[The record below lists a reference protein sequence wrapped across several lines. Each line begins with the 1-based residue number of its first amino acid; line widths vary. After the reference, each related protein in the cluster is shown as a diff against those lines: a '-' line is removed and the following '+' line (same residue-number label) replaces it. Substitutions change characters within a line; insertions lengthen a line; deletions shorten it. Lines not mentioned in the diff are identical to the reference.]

1 MGNPS
6 EFLEI
11 TIKKNFV
18 SFSSEEQGIGKI
30 ASNVSFKYGKEFYF
44 NFLIYDRDGN
54 FSTKFIYDK
63 LKKQGYNQNDELIRK
78 IDGYPHTIYEC
89 LIPLKIMGGNK
100 FFISEKEKEEILK
113 DFNMQT
119 ENEEDKQ
126 ANLNLLLSGS
136 RDKKNHF
143 YSTDFFDDRKRFI
156 TYFRED
162 FTIMGFFDGE
172 IQLNQSIFQK
182 KFGIQH
188 FIKVDG
194 GISAEYC
201 SFLDDIDFSLWLPNG
216 KVTNLS
222 FANSCFEK
230 NVDFSR
236 MHFYG
241 TSNFY
246 GSTFRICPNFA
257 QSVFYGELKLVNTNL
272 IANFDDTYAEIIK
285 AWKKNQI
292 VDTKPKYF
300 VANDFRDSFRLFKN
314 ALSKEGNVID
324 ASNYHRVELYCKEIE
339 LDSKPDKKPQDKI
352 DKWQLWFYRQTSE
365 HHTDLLRSFHTLIAL
380 IGIFGFLC
388 GSVVLGLDYFVFDYQ
403 KGFDILQLKDFF
415 FDNIKNSI
423 TSHLLEYFMGNVVL
437 VFVFLGLFFGVM
449 WECSREILI
458 PLGYIAT
465 FGFLATS
472 PKYLIPA
479 MSLFGEKWVALNPL
493 GTIGGTYTLLFGFL
507 AYSFIKTA
515 RKNSIV
521 PS

>member
-6 EFLEI
+6 EILEI
-11 TIKKNFV
+11 TIRKNFV

-44 NFLIYDRDGN
+44 NFFIYDRDGN
-54 FSTKFIYDK
+54 FSTNFIYDK

-78 IDGYPHTIYEC
+78 IDGYSNTIYEC

-100 FFISEKEKEEILK
+100 FFISENEKEEILK

-126 ANLNLLLSGS
+126 TKLNLLLSGS

-143 YSTDFFDDRKRFI
+143 YSTDFLDDHKRFI

-182 KFGIQH
+182 KFDIQH
-188 FIKVDG
+188 FINVDG
-194 GISAEYC
+194 RISAEYC
-201 SFLDDIDFSLWLPNG
+201 SFLGDIDFSLWLPDG

-246 GSTFRICPNFA
+246 GSIFRICPNFA

-272 IANFDDTYAEIIK
+272 IANFDDTYTEIIK
-285 AWKKNQI
+285 AWEKNQI
-292 VDTKPKYF
+292 VDTKPQYF

-339 LDSKPDKKPQDKI
+339 LDSKPDKKLQDKI
-352 DKWQLWFYRQTSE
+352 DKWQLWFYRNTSD
-365 HHTDLLRSFHTLIAL
+365 HHTDLLKIVIWLLSVMALFGVLLFAHRYGVDFDKFSHTHSTHPLIKPL
-380 IGIFGFLC
+380 IPHI
-388 GSVVLGLDYFVFDYQ
+388 SQ
-403 KGFDILQLKDFF
+403 W
-415 FDNIKNSI
+415 I
-423 TSHLLEYFMGNVVL
+423 TQTK
-437 VFVFLGLFFGVM
+437 FLGLAYVL
-449 WECSREILI
+449 LI
-458 PLGYIAT
+458 CGIIFKKTRGLISLSVVFAII
-465 FGFLATS
+465 S
-472 PKYLIPA
+472 IQPKYILGVA
-479 MSLFGEKWVALNPL
+479 GLMSENIQMQGMFEN
-493 GTIGGTYTLLFGFL
+493 LLFVF
-507 AYSFIKTA
+507 YSFFIALFLFSLQKTA
-515 RKNSIV
+515 RKNSII